1 MTVILAVIFFGIAA
15 GIWFA
20 TSQLTSRAQ
29 VAAEK
34 SDELRHQLFHASK
47 LASVGE
53 LATGVAHEINNPLAI
68 IVATTGVIRDMLN
81 PEFNLNPSPEEI
93 IKEVDTIDSAA
104 FRARTITRQLL
115 DFGRKNEPKLAPCN
129 VNQVLDEVMSG
140 LKEREFKVADIEII
154 RNYDPGLPEIMLDRD
169 QIRQV
174 LLNLINNAG
183 DAISGPGKIT
193 ISTSKNDRDIQ
204 IMIKDNGK
212 GMSAEQLSEIF
223 NPFFTTK
230 EVGKG
235 TGLGL
240 SVSLNIIESLGGAI
254 DVQSLE
260 GAGTSFMISLPIR
273 RP

>member
-1 MTVILAVIFFGIAA
+1 MSIILVIIFLGIAA
-15 GIWFA
+15 GIWVA
-20 TSQLTSRAQ
+20 NSRLITHAQ
-29 VAAEK
+29 GAAEK

-68 IVATTGVIRDMLN
+68 IVATSGVIRDMLN

-93 IKEVDTIDSAA
+93 VKEIDTIDSAA
-104 FRARTITRQLL
+104 FRARTITKQLL
-115 DFGRKNEPKLAPCN
+115 AFGRKNEPKLIPCN
-129 VNQVLDEVMSG
+129 VNHILDDIMSG

-154 RNYDPGLPEIMLDRD
+154 REYDPGLPEIMLDHD

-174 LLNLINNAG
+174 FFNLINNAG
-183 DAISGPGKIT
+183 DAICGPGKIT
-193 ISTSKNDRDIQ
+193 ITTIRSDEDIH
-204 IMIKDNGK
+204 ITIKDTGK
-212 GMSAEQLSEIF
+212 GMSPRQLGEIF

-240 SVSLNIIESLGGAI
+240 SVSLNIVESLGGTI

-260 GAGTSFMISLPIR
+260 GAGSSFTVSFPIR
-273 RP
+273 RL